1 MFLYNFCVNSEV
13 PFMIG
18 FSAVIAER
26 SHMYIY
32 RDNNVISLETKQ
44 NRAEAETENKFS
56 YINY

>member
-1 MFLYNFCVNSEV
+1 
-13 PFMIG
+13 MIG

-26 SHMYIY
+26 SHMCIY

-56 YINY
+56 YIISF